1 MILRDYKNDRYWNE
15 WLAKR
20 FGNKETIC
28 VVVDLLPCRLHQGS
42 QEWLSQDII
51 EQTARRFRNKL
62 NHYYFGNAARRFGKS
77 LEMTVHL
84 HSDPH
89 KHFHVVVE
97 KPINETQLKF
107 QSIIGEICLNDG
119 WLKPCPYFG
128 KTERVHAAQAYNGR
142 YGNETLILF

>member
-51 EQTARRFRNKL
+51 EQTARRLRNKL
-62 NHYYFGNAARRFGKS
+62 NQYYFGNAARRFGKS
-77 LEMTVHL
+77 LVMTVHL

-89 KHFHVVVE
+89 KHFHIVVE

-107 QSIIGEICLNDG
+107 RSIIGGICLNDG
-119 WLKPCPYFG
+119 WLKPFPYFG